1 MFKRNIEKSL
11 LDAIGD
17 TPVILVIGGRQ
28 TGKSTLVQSLRSE
41 NYQPQYYTFDD
52 LTVLNAAATNPQA
65 FLESL
70 KTPVILDEVQRTPE
84 IFLPL
89 KSAVDKNRQ
98 AGRFLL
104 TGSANVLFLPKAAD
118 SLAGRMEVLTLRP
131 LSQGEI
137 EGGSENFIDWACAD
151 RLTLAESQAGGEEED
166 RERLFQRMIT
176 GGYPEA
182 VGRKSAARR
191 EAWFG
196 SYVTTLLQRDVRDL
210 ANIEGLTDLPRLL
223 SILAARAG
231 GLLNYAEISR
241 TGSFPQ
247 TTLKRYAALFD
258 ALFITETLPAFSGSR
273 TKRLV
278 KTPKLY
284 FTDTGLLCYLQNISW
299 EKIKLDPT
307 LAGQVMEN
315 FVVGEIRKQTGWN
328 NTRIEMFHFRTST
341 DREVDIVLETPNG
354 EVVGIEVKSGAHVGS
369 EAFKGLKALKE
380 HSGKKFKRGIVIYTG
395 NKAVAF
401 DEDMYAV
408 PVQQLWRSSNI

>member
-28 TGKSTLVQSLRSE
+28 TGKSTLVQSLRSG

-70 KTPVILDEVQRTPE
+70 TPPVILDEVQRAPE

-98 AGRFLL
+98 AGGFLL
-104 TGSANVLFLPKAAD
+104 TGSANVLFLPKVAD

-137 EGGSENFIDWACAD
+137 EGRSENFIDWACTD
-151 RLTLAESQAGGEEED
+151 EITLGESQAGEED

-182 VGRKSAARR
+182 VARKSPARR
-191 EAWFG
+191 QIWFN
-196 SYVTTLLQRDVRDL
+196 SYITTLLQRDVRDL
-210 ANIEGLTDLPRLL
+210 ANVEGLTDLPRLL

-241 TGSFPQ
+241 TGGFPQ

-284 FTDTGLLCYLQNISW
+284 FIDTGLLCYLQNLSW

-354 EVVGIEVKSGAHVGS
+354 KVVGIEVKSGAQVGS

-408 PVQQLWRSSNI
+408 PVQQLWRSRNLS

>member
-1 MFKRNIEKSL
+1 MFKRNIEKFII
-11 LDAIGD
+11 DAISD

-28 TGKSTLVQSLRSE
+28 TGKSTLVQSLRGE

-52 LTVLNAAATNPQA
+52 LTVLSAAATNPQA

-70 KTPVILDEVQRTPE
+70 KTPVILDEVQRAPE

-89 KSAVDKNRQ
+89 KSAVDKNRR
-98 AGRFLL
+98 AGGFLL
-104 TGSANVLFLPKAAD
+104 TGSANVLFLPKVAD

-137 EGGSENFIDWACAD
+137 EGVSENFIDWACAD
-151 RLTLAESQAGGEEED
+151 RLTLVQSQDGEEED

-182 VGRKSAARR
+182 VGRKLAARR
-191 EAWFG
+191 QAWFG
-196 SYVTTLLQRDVRDL
+196 SYITTLLQRDVRDL

-241 TGSFPQ
+241 TGGFPQ

-284 FTDTGLLCYLQNISW
+284 FIDTGLLCFLQNLSW

-408 PVQQLWRSSNI
+408 PVQQLWRSSNV